1 MDKYVTQVKRHKH
14 KNKYQYLI
22 TFTGDH
28 GFEYEEP
35 VIVIKESIFNEFEN
49 EFTSSRNQA
58 TLHKEE
64 LQTLENDRDEYK
76 ERAVKS
82 ESKVKELEGELS
94 GLQDR
99 IKEFETLERE
109 DYKTKYEDLLERHL
123 LKMDEKSNTEENLSK
138 AFGTLALKEKLITY
152 YKTRPRAHSLFGYKP
167 KDVKELEAS
176 EEVYMMEREDPGT
189 GKEEAG

>member
-35 VIVIKESIFNEFEN
+35 VIVIKESDFKEFEN
-49 EFTSSRNQA
+49 EFTSSSNQD

-64 LQTLENDRDEYK
+64 LQTLENERDKFK

-82 ESKVKELEGELS
+82 EGKVKVLRGELS
-94 GLQDR
+94 RLHDR
-99 IKEFETLERE
+99 IKDLEYLERE
-109 DYKTKYEDLLERHL
+109 DYKTKYDDLLEDHL
-123 LKMDEKSNTEENLSK
+123 SQGKKLSETQENLSK
-138 AFGTLALKEKLITY
+138 AFGTLAIKEKLNTY
-152 YKTRPRAHSLFGYKP
+152 YKTRPRTHSLFGYKP
-167 KDVKELEAS
+167 KDVKVLEAS
-176 EEVYMMEREDPGT
+176 EEVYVMAREDPGT
-189 GKEEAG
+189 GKEEG